1 MQDLFEFTSAE
12 PKFAVIGN
20 PVSHT
25 KSPEIHSLFGQQ
37 LGIAL
42 DYQAVQVD
50 SGGLVQA
57 VRNLQ
62 AGGFK
67 GLNITVPYKEQVSK
81 LVDIL
86 SDRARVA
93 GAVNTL
99 RFDSDETIYGDNTDG
114 AGLVR
119 DLQNNLKYV
128 LENAHIL
135 VVGAGG
141 AVRGILGPLLSARPH
156 SLAIANRTFD
166 RAVSLSRSF
175 SYEGTIDAFSFPQL
189 KGKKFDIVINGTSS
203 SLNRERLDL
212 PNDLFASG
220 SIAYDMMYA
229 DNQTPFTNWA
239 REQGAEHVTDG
250 LGMLVEQAAGSFELW
265 HGVYPDT
272 SYVVRSLRDY
282 SKKNQYDEREI
293 V

>member
-1 MQDLFEFTSAE
+1 MSTQDLFEFASAK

-25 KSPEIHSLFGQQ
+25 KSPKIHNLFGRQ

-42 DYQAVQVD
+42 DYRAVQVD

-81 LVDIL
+81 LVDVL

-93 GAVNTL
+93 GAVNTV
-99 RFDSDETIYGDNTDG
+99 RFESDETIFGDNTDG
-114 AGLVR
+114 GGLVR
-119 DLQNNLKYV
+119 DLENNLKYV
-128 LENAHIL
+128 LEDARIL

-141 AVRGILGPLLSARPH
+141 AVRGILGPLLSVRPH
-156 SLAIANRTFD
+156 SLAIANRTVD

-175 SYEGTIDAFSFPQL
+175 SYKDPVDVFSFAQL
-189 KGKKFDIVINGTSS
+189 RGKTFDIVINGTSS

-212 PNDLFASG
+212 PNNIFASG

-229 DNQTPFTNWA
+229 DSQTPFTDWA
-239 REQGAEHVTDG
+239 LEQGAEHVTDG

-272 SYVVRSLRDY
+272 SPILRSLRPC
-282 SKKNQYDEREI
+282 SK
-293 V
+293 